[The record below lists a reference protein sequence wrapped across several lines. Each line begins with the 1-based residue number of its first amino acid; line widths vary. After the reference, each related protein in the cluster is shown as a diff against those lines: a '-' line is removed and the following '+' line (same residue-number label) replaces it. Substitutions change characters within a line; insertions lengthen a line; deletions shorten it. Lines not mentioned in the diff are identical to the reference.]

1 MKIIKLS
8 AIVIVALFLTSCSS
22 SKLLSSHS
30 TSTYDQ
36 SSIAPVLVVGI
47 AKNETKRRIY
57 EDTFIDSLNLSNT
70 KAIASYT
77 ASKQSIEPNQSAL
90 KKIIEKTGAK
100 TILITHMVGSN
111 EKDFYVPSNRII
123 GTNSYSSGLYGYYP
137 FIHGYVNSSGS
148 YVNTTKVMLETSL
161 YDVVSEKLI
170 WTARS
175 ESIDPVMTR
184 KYYQEL
190 IDLFLGDL
198 EAKNL
203 L

>member
-1 MKIIKLS
+1 MKTIKLI
-8 AIVIVALFLTSCSS
+8 AIIVIALFFSSCSS
-22 SKLLSSHS
+22 SKLLSSRTNS
-30 TSTYDQ
+30 SYDQ
-36 SSIAPVLVVGI
+36 TLIAPVLVVGI

-57 EDTFIDSLNLSNT
+57 EDTFVDSLNLTNT

-77 ASKQSIEPNQSAL
+77 ASKQSIEPTQSAL
-90 KKIIEKTGAK
+90 QKVIDKTGAK

-123 GTNSYSSGLYGYYP
+123 GTNSYSQGLYGYYP
-137 FIHGYVNSSGS
+137 FIHGYVYSSGS

-161 YDVVSEKLI
+161 YNVVTEELI

-198 EAKNL
+198 ASKKL